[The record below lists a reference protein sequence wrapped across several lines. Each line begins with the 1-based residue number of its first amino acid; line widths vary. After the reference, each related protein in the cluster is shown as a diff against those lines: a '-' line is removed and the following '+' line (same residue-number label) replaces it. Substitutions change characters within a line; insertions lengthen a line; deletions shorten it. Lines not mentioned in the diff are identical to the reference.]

1 MILLKATLIIGVFSI
16 TALLLLLLLLGLAKN
31 QAFAQSPMLPPPNIN
46 NNDNNGGGFN
56 SSSSPSFSKL
66 FKPRSDIP
74 AAATAE
80 QGFLADNETL
90 FKISYPS
97 NWTKITNP
105 SGKFTAVESTPFVA
119 FVAPSSQKTSIVVS
133 TNVIGHRLL
142 SDYVGE
148 EINTLKYIPGFKLEQ
163 SSSST
168 VGNNMAQKIV
178 YTSSE
183 LKNDGLIA
191 GTLKTMEIMTIR
203 DGVAYHF
210 IYSAKEK
217 DFPTFLPIINK
228 MISSFEFKSFPV

>member
-1 MILLKATLIIGVFSI
+1 
-16 TALLLLLLLLGLAKN
+16 
-31 QAFAQSPMLPPPNIN
+31 MLPPPNIN

-74 AAATAE
+74 AAAAAAAE
-80 QGFLADNETL
+80 QGFLSD
-90 FKISYPS
+90 KISYPF
-97 NWTKITNP
+97 NWTKNTNR
-105 SGKFTAVESTPFVA
+105 SGRFTAVKSTPFVA
-119 FVAPSSQKTSIVVS
+119 FVAPSSQKTSIVIS

-228 MISSFEFKSFPV
+228 YR

>member
-16 TALLLLLLLLGLAKN
+16 TALLLLLLLGLAKN
-31 QAFAQSPMLPPPNIN
+31 QAFAQLPMLPPPNIN
-46 NNDNNGGGFN
+46 NNDYNGGGFN
-56 SSSSPSFSKL
+56 SSNSPSFLKL

-74 AAATAE
+74 APAAE
-80 QGFLADNETL
+80 QGFLTDNETL

-105 SGKFTAVESTPFVA
+105 SGRFTAVESTPFVA
-119 FVAPSSQKTSIVVS
+119 FVAPSSQKTSIVIS

-178 YTSSE
+178 YTSNE
-183 LKNDGLIA
+183 LKNDGIIA

>member
-16 TALLLLLLLLGLAKN
+16 TALLLLLLLGLAKN
-31 QAFAQSPMLPPPNIN
+31 QAFAQLPMLLPPNIN
-46 NNDNNGGGFN
+46 NNDDNGGGLN

-66 FKPRSDIP
+66 FKSRSDIP
-74 AAATAE
+74 AAAAE
-80 QGFLADNETL
+80 QGFLSDNETL

-97 NWTKITNP
+97 NWTKNTNP
-105 SGKFTAVESTPFVA
+105 SGRFTAVKSTPFVA
-119 FVAPSSQKTSIVVS
+119 FVAPSSQKTSIVIS

-183 LKNDGLIA
+183 LKNDDGVIA
-191 GTLKTMEIMTIR
+191 GTLNTMEIMTIR

>member
-1 MILLKATLIIGVFSI
+1 MILLKAALIIGVFI
-16 TALLLLLLLLGLAKN
+16 TALLLLLLLGLAKN

-74 AAATAE
+74 AAAAE
-80 QGFLADNETL
+80 QGFLSDNETL

-97 NWTKITNP
+97 NWTKNTNP
-105 SGKFTAVESTPFVA
+105 SGRFTAVKSTPFVA
-119 FVAPSSQKTSIVVS
+119 FVAPSSQKTSIVIS

-148 EINTLKYIPGFKLEQ
+148 EINTLKYIPGFRLEQ

-183 LKNDGLIA
+183 LKNDGVIA

-228 MISSFEFKSFPV
+228 MINSFEFKSFPV

>member
-74 AAATAE
+74 AAAAE
-80 QGFLADNETL
+80 LGFLSDNETL

-97 NWTKITNP
+97 SWTKNTNP
-105 SGKFTAVESTPFVA
+105 SGRFTAVKSTPFVA
-119 FVAPSSQKTSIVVS
+119 FVAPSSQKTSIVIS

-228 MISSFEFKSFPV
+228 MINSFEFKSFPV